1 MARDREKDELS
12 SPELSSW
19 EGNSELQD
27 IIIQKVLARCQTLLD
42 KEPVLFTNIY
52 QDAWELVTRARRK
65 AEELGLAVVI
75 TVVDPAAQVVMTYRM
90 ENALLVSN
98 DMAYKKAYTAV
109 GMRMQSKDLAPL
121 TQPGQWLYQ
130 LETMTDNK
138 VVSLAGGIP
147 IYCQSEMIGGIGVS
161 GGNSEEDQSIAE
173 YAVGLQTSK
182 LTN

>member
-27 IIIQKVLARCQTLLD
+27 SIIQKVLARCQTLLD

-147 IYCQSEMIGGIGVS
+147 VYCQSEMIGGIGVS
-161 GGNSEEDQSIAE
+161 GGSSEEDQSIAE
-173 YAVGLQTSK
+173 YAVGLQSSK

>member
-19 EGNSELQD
+19 EGNSEFQD

-52 QDAWELVTRARRK
+52 QDAWELVTRARHK

-109 GMRMQSKDLAPL
+109 GMRKPTKS
-121 TQPGQWLYQ
+121 
-130 LETMTDNK
+130 
-138 VVSLAGGIP
+138 
-147 IYCQSEMIGGIGVS
+147 GVS
-161 GGNSEEDQSIAE
+161 PGVISPCVIIKSAKMKKKVATISLSRLNAGF
-173 YAVGLQTSK
+173 
-182 LTN
+182 

>member
-27 IIIQKVLARCQTLLD
+27 SIIQKVLARCQTLLD

-90 ENALLVSN
+90 ENAL
-98 DMAYKKAYTAV
+98 
-109 GMRMQSKDLAPL
+109 
-121 TQPGQWLYQ
+121 
-130 LETMTDNK
+130 
-138 VVSLAGGIP
+138 SLIH
-147 IYCQSEMIGGIGVS
+147 I
-161 GGNSEEDQSIAE
+161 
-173 YAVGLQTSK
+173 
-182 LTN
+182 

>member
-1 MARDREKDELS
+1 MARDREKDEIS

-161 GGNSEEDQSIAE
+161 GGSSEEDQSIAE
-173 YAVGLQTSK
+173 YAVGLQSSK
-182 LTN
+182 LVN

>member
-19 EGNSELQD
+19 EGNSEFQD

-52 QDAWELVTRARRK
+52 QDAWELVTRARHK

-75 TVVDPAAQVVMTYRM
+75 TVVDSAAQVVMTYRM

-109 GMRMQSKDLAPL
+109 GMRMQSKDLALL

-147 IYCQSEMIGGIGVS
+147 VYCQSEMIGGIGVS
-161 GGNSEEDQSIAE
+161 GGSSEEDQSIAE
-173 YAVGLQTSK
+173 YAVGL
-182 LTN
+182 